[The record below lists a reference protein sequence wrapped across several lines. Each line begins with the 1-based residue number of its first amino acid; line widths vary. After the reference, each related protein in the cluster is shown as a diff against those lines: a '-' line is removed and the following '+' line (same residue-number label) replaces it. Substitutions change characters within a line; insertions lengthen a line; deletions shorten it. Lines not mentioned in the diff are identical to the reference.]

1 MEVEWIG
8 SIAGCLTTLAYVPQ
22 VIRTWRT
29 GSSDDLS
36 YGMLTLF
43 TLGVAL
49 WIVYALGIGSPSI
62 LGANVITLVLA
73 LTLIY
78 LKLRAAFTRSRDGSW
93 EMAQRPHPTAP
104 SGAPGRD
111 SHSDESSHRSC

>member
-8 SIAGCLTTLAYVPQ
+8 SIAGCLTTLAFVPQ

-49 WIVYALGIGSPSI
+49 WIVYAVGIGSPSI
-62 LGANVITLVLA
+62 LWANVTTLVLA
-73 LTLIY
+73 LSLTY
-78 LKLRAAFTRSRDGSW
+78 LKLRAGLTRSRDGSW
-93 EMAQRPHPTAP
+93 EMTQRPHPTAA
-104 SGAPGRD
+104 SGPPGRD
-111 SHSDESSHRSC
+111 SNESSHGSC